1 MYIYIYI
8 TLLIHAPVTINNN
21 RSTSSTQ
28 KSPPPFQNQPLLYIH
43 PPNNDNNDNNNN
55 NNSLSFRYPPPS
67 ATMPGSTLPADGLNG
82 AVAVGT
88 SASPPAAGG
97 GSPPPQNGT
106 CGGSGGGGS
115 GGLGSAAEAMRKS
128 PPRARL
134 TEQEK
139 KSNHIASEQKRRNA
153 IRDGFDRLTELIPGC
168 EGQGRSEGMVLN
180 RSMWDFLFFSS
191 IHFPF
196 PFPFP
201 APSPFYSCYLLRRRN
216 EAKLSR
222 DKRLT
227 DSHVPGGGESEVAIE
242 FINDELRQ
250 RRALIDR
257 IESLGGTVPPELRDL

>member
-1 MYIYIYI
+1 M
-8 TLLIHAPVTINNN
+8 LIHAPATINNN

-28 KSPPPFQNQPLLYIH
+28 KSPQPFQNQPFLYIH
-43 PPNNDNNDNNNN
+43 PPNNDNNNDNNNN

-106 CGGSGGGGS
+106 CGGGS

-180 RSMWDFLFFSS
+180 RSMWDFLFF
-191 IHFPF
+191 F
-196 PFPFP
+196 
-201 APSPFYSCYLLRRRN
+201 FYSFPLPPLPSTAVTSCA
-216 EAKLSR
+216 E
-222 DKRLT
+222 
-227 DSHVPGGGESEVAIE
+227 GM
-242 FINDELRQ
+242 RQ
-250 RRALIDR
+250 S
-257 IESLGGTVPPELRDL
+257 SLGTRD